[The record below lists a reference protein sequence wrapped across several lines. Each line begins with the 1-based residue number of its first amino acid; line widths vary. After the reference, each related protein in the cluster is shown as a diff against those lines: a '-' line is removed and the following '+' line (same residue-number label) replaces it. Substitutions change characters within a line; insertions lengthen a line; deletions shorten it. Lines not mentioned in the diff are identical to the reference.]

1 MKTVLN
7 RQCIAIFIGLGLIAL
22 TGCKKD
28 APVEV
33 KPAKSIAETEDASS
47 EAAIPQA
54 AEGESKER
62 YDKIQQNDMYLERAR
77 KSIKPENLESEIR
90 RLELEVRKFEEKL
103 EKQEAVLEMA
113 EGNEKKSPQDD

>member
-28 APVEV
+28 APEA
-33 KPAKSIAETEDASS
+33 KPAESIAKTEDASS
-47 EAAIPQA
+47 EAAVPEA

-62 YDKIQQNDMYLERAR
+62 YDKVQQNDMYLERAR

-103 EKQEAVLEMA
+103 EKQEAVLEMSQ
-113 EGNEKKSPQDD
+113 GNQRKSPQDD